1 MPVVGSHIRSKPRA
15 QYLFAS
21 AQAPPLILRTKLAQ
35 DRHGSSTKRVVPEPE
50 AEPEAEPGG
59 MVEEG
64 VVEVATEE
72 ATEEAAEEGTEE
84 ALVEEVVEK
93 TTEET
98 LEPPHDAPLHLII
111 CGRSDG
117 EMGWGRRLGL
127 PAGRDRRSTKWS
139 AIIFGEG
146 IVGYDRTGKRH
157 VGRLE
162 REQREI

>member
-35 DRHGSSTKRVVPEPE
+35 DRHGSSRKRAAPEPE

-72 ATEEAAEEGTEE
+72 
-84 ALVEEVVEK
+84 VVEK

-98 LEPPHDAPLHLII
+98 LEPPHDVPLHLII

-139 AIIFGEG
+139 AII
-146 IVGYDRTGKRH
+146 
-157 VGRLE
+157 LE
-162 REQREI
+162 KG

>member
-1 MPVVGSHIRSKPRA
+1 
-15 QYLFAS
+15 
-21 AQAPPLILRTKLAQ
+21 
-35 DRHGSSTKRVVPEPE
+35 
-50 AEPEAEPGG
+50 
-59 MVEEG
+59 MVEED
-64 VVEVATEE
+64 VVKEG
-72 ATEEAAEEGTEE
+72 TEEAAEEETEE

-139 AIIFGEG
+139 AII
-146 IVGYDRTGKRH
+146 
-157 VGRLE
+157 LE
-162 REQREI
+162 KG